1 LPAAIETKLC
11 SKTIKRASLCFVQL
25 EEGLSSA
32 QMSQSMAKLESGSD
46 SDGINKAS
54 QNNVMFV
61 DTSLDTHLALLVS
74 DSDTVSDLK
83 SNLILHHLHL
93 QLFLFFCFFVCLFN
107 RFLRGSAL
115 FAIWGS
121 YLEAEIA
128 ILYA

>member
-1 LPAAIETKLC
+1 
-11 SKTIKRASLCFVQL
+11 
-25 EEGLSSA
+25 
-32 QMSQSMAKLESGSD
+32 MAKLESGSG

-61 DTSLDTHLALLVS
+61 DTSLDTHFALLVS

-93 QLFLFFCFFVCLFN
+93 QLFLFCLFVCLFVCLFN

-121 YLEAEIA
+121 YLESEIG
-128 ILYA
+128 I